1 MVSDCGPVMLL
12 PSYICFKIS
21 EIPAKDYADL

>member
-12 PSYICFKIS
+12 PPWICFKIS
-21 EIPAKDYADL
+21 EISAIDYADL